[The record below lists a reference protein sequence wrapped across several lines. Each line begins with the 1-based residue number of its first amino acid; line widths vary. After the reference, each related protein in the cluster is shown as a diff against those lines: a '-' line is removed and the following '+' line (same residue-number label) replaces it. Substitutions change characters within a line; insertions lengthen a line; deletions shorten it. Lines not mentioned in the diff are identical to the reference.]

1 MTRTLK
7 TNSRTQSSTTR
18 TCSTSSVRRSSR
30 RSNRRRRKNSRKK
43 RTRSRRSLRRRW
55 RPCRSILIISQSMGR
70 IRHCSIRCTWTIS
83 RTSALRATLL
93 ITKART
99 PDPTHS
105 RAAKYLTTVEV
116 VKVPLNFEPNKVQIA
131 LNLKIGQT
139 TLLMTSP
146 YKKSRSVK
154 APRR

>member
-43 RTRSRRSLRRRW
+43 RTRNRRSSRRRW

-70 IRHCSIRCTWTIS
+70 IRHCSTRCTWTIS

-116 VKVPLNFEPNKVQIA
+116 VKVPLNSEPNKVQIA

-139 TLLMTSP
+139 TQLMTSP